1 MNVYIKGCLIVIACS
16 GLFAGFFAF
25 VALILALIIHS
36 YQSTLGSVATVKCLS
51 FMVENVSVASTVAS
65 ISGIGA

>member
-25 VALILALIIHS
+25 VALIIALVIHS
-36 YQSTLGSVATVKCLS
+36 YQGTLGSIGTVKCLS
-51 FMVENVSVASTVAS
+51 FVVENVSFASTVAS
-65 ISGIGA
+65 LSGIGA